1 MRWRD
6 LLRQVFFLVIVKPVM
21 LIAIGLHV
29 RHRERLPQ
37 TGPAI
42 LAANHNSH
50 LDTMALMSL
59 MPIGMIPK
67 VRPIAAADYFLP
79 RPLLRF
85 IALDLIGIV
94 PIDRDARAKGRDP
107 LEPVIEALD
116 RGDIII
122 FFPEGTR
129 GEPEE
134 FAAFKKGIAHLAA
147 RRSDVPIVP
156 VFLHGLGKVLPRGSW
171 LPVPFFCD
179 VVIGDPLTP
188 ARDIDATVAG
198 VETAIHDLA
207 KETPFTVWE

>member
-6 LLRQVFFLVIVKPVM
+6 LLRQAFFLVIVKPVM

-147 RRSDVPIVP
+147 RQPDVPIVP

-188 ARDIDATVAG
+188 AGDIDATVAG